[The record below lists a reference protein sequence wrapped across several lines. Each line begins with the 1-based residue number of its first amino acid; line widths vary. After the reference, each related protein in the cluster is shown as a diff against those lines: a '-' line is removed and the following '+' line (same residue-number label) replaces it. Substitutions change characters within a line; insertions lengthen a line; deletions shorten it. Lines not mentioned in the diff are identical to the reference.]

1 VAAMSRRAASS
12 PMDPDH
18 DPAWSPAA
26 NPAVAA
32 LLDHLA
38 EELVREYIRLMEQ
51 AANDDQLA
59 PTPSRQET

>member
-1 VAAMSRRAASS
+1 MAVSSRAASL
-12 PMDPDH
+12 PLEPDQ

-38 EELVREYIRLMEQ
+38 EELAREYIRLMEQ
-51 AANDDQLA
+51 TAQDDTVV
-59 PTPSRQET
+59 PTPSLQER

>member
-1 VAAMSRRAASS
+1 VAAMSNRVASS
-12 PMDPDH
+12 PTDPDH

-38 EELVREYIRLMEQ
+38 EELAREYIRLMEQ
-51 AANDDQLA
+51 AARDDRLA
-59 PTPSRQET
+59 QIPSRQET

>member
-1 VAAMSRRAASS
+1 MVRAPNQRLS
-12 PMDPDH
+12 PPQDP

-38 EELVREYIRLMEQ
+38 EALAHEYVRLME
-51 AANDDQLA
+51 AATARTAADDDTTSTEV
-59 PTPSRQET
+59 P